1 MANPYFSFKQF
12 TVWQEH
18 AAMRVGTDG
27 VLLGAWCDLASDVSA
42 VIPDESTDRRQPANV
57 CPDDP
62 SQVLERPKI
71 DQTVWNDEMRDEED
85 ESVCGAQNGTEAT
98 KKTKEVGRVLDI
110 GSGTGVIALMVAQRT
125 SNAQI
130 DAVEPDSGSCEDA
143 LRNFAES
150 PWADRLHLHGVT
162 LQEYVS
168 CYAEKVQYD
177 LIVSN
182 PPYFVDSLKAPDP
195 VRNAVRHAVS
205 LPFEELLD
213 GVKALLAEHGRFAV
227 ILPVTEGVLLEKL
240 ALERSLHCVRKCL
253 VQTKPGVPPK
263 RVMMEFGRKS
273 VPLRSDLLI
282 METERQQEFTE
293 EYRRLTRDFYLKF

>member
-27 VLLGAWCDLASDVSA
+27 VLLGAWCNVASGVSV
-42 VIPDESTDRRQPANV
+42 VIPDASTDRRQPENV
-57 CPDDP
+57 CPADP
-62 SQVLERPKI
+62 SQILDSSNR
-71 DQTVWNDEMRDEED
+71 DQTVWDDHVQDEREK
-85 ESVCGAQNGTEAT
+85 SVCGAQNGADAE
-98 KKTKEVGRVLDI
+98 TKEVGRVLDI

-150 PWADRLHLHGVT
+150 PWADRLHLHDVT

-168 CYAEKVQYD
+168 RYAEKVQYD

>member
-27 VLLGAWCDLASDVSA
+27 VLLGAWCDLSSCVSV
-42 VIPDESTDRRQPANV
+42 VIPDESTDRRQPENV
-57 CPDDP
+57 CPADP
-62 SQVLERPKI
+62 SQILDSSNR
-71 DQTVWNDEMRDEED
+71 DQTVWDDHVQDEREK
-85 ESVCGAQNGTEAT
+85 SVCGAQNGADAET
-98 KKTKEVGRVLDI
+98 KKVGRVLDI

-213 GVKALLAEHGRFAV
+213 GVKTLLAEHGRFAV
-227 ILPVTEGVLLEKL
+227 ILPVKEGVLLEKL

-273 VPLRSDLLI
+273 VPLRSGLLI
-282 METERQQEFTE
+282 METERHQEFTE

>member
-1 MANPYFSFKQF
+1 
-12 TVWQEH
+12 
-18 AAMRVGTDG
+18 MRVGTDG
-27 VLLGAWCDLASDVSA
+27 VLLGAWCDLSSCVSV
-42 VIPDESTDRRQPANV
+42 VIPDESTDRRQPENV
-57 CPDDP
+57 CPADP
-62 SQVLERPKI
+62 SQILDSSNR
-71 DQTVWNDEMRDEED
+71 DQTVWDDHVQDEREK
-85 ESVCGAQNGTEAT
+85 SVCGAQNGADAET
-98 KKTKEVGRVLDI
+98 KKVGRVLDI

-213 GVKALLAEHGRFAV
+213 GVKTLLAEHGRFAV

-273 VPLRSDLLI
+273 VPLRSGLLI
-282 METERQQEFTE
+282 METERHQEFTE

>member
-57 CPDDP
+57 CPADP
-62 SQVLERPKI
+62 SQILDSSNR
-71 DQTVWNDEMRDEED
+71 DQTVWDDHVQDEREKP
-85 ESVCGAQNGTEAT
+85 VCGAQNGADAET
-98 KKTKEVGRVLDI
+98 KKVGRVLDI

>member
-1 MANPYFSFKQF
+1 
-12 TVWQEH
+12 
-18 AAMRVGTDG
+18 MRVGTDG
-27 VLLGAWCDLASDVSA
+27 VLLGAWCDLSSCVSV
-42 VIPDESTDRRQPANV
+42 VIPDESTYRRQPENV
-57 CPDDP
+57 CPADP
-62 SQVLERPKI
+62 SQILDSSNR
-71 DQTVWNDEMRDEED
+71 DQTVWDDHVQDEREK
-85 ESVCGAQNGTEAT
+85 SVCGAQNGADAET
-98 KKTKEVGRVLDI
+98 KKVGRVLDI

-213 GVKALLAEHGRFAV
+213 GVKTLLAEHGRFAV

>member
-42 VIPDESTDRRQPANV
+42 VIPDESTDRRQPENV
-57 CPDDP
+57 CPADP
-62 SQVLERPKI
+62 SQILDSSNR
-71 DQTVWNDEMRDEED
+71 DQTVWDDHVQDEREK
-85 ESVCGAQNGTEAT
+85 SVCGAQNGADAET
-98 KKTKEVGRVLDI
+98 KKVGRVLDI

-213 GVKALLAEHGRFAV
+213 GVKTLLAEHGRFAV

>member
-1 MANPYFSFKQF
+1 
-12 TVWQEH
+12 
-18 AAMRVGTDG
+18 MRVGTDG
-27 VLLGAWCDLASDVSA
+27 VLLGAWCDLSSCVSV
-42 VIPDESTDRRQPANV
+42 VIPDESTDRRQPENV
-57 CPDDP
+57 CPADP
-62 SQVLERPKI
+62 SQILDSSNR
-71 DQTVWNDEMRDEED
+71 DQTVWDDHVQDEREK
-85 ESVCGAQNGTEAT
+85 SVCGAQNGADAET
-98 KKTKEVGRVLDI
+98 KKVGRVLDI

-213 GVKALLAEHGRFAV
+213 GVKTLLAEHGRFAV

>member
-27 VLLGAWCDLASDVSA
+27 VLLGAWCDLSSCVSV
-42 VIPDESTDRRQPANV
+42 VIPDESTDRRQPENV
-57 CPDDP
+57 CPADP
-62 SQVLERPKI
+62 SQILDSSNR
-71 DQTVWNDEMRDEED
+71 DQTVWDDHVQDEREK
-85 ESVCGAQNGTEAT
+85 SVCGAQNGADAET
-98 KKTKEVGRVLDI
+98 KKVGRVLDI

-195 VRNAVRHAVS
+195 VRNAVRHVVS

>member
-1 MANPYFSFKQF
+1 
-12 TVWQEH
+12 
-18 AAMRVGTDG
+18 MRVGTDG

-42 VIPDESTDRRQPANV
+42 VIPDESTDRRQIDNV
-57 CPDDP
+57 CPADP
-62 SQVLERPKI
+62 SQILDSSNR
-71 DQTVWNDEMRDEED
+71 DQTVWDDHVQDEREK
-85 ESVCGAQNGTEAT
+85 SVCGAQNGADAET
-98 KKTKEVGRVLDI
+98 KKVGRVLDI

-150 PWADRLHLHGVT
+150 PWADRLHLHDVT

-213 GVKALLAEHGRFAV
+213 GVKTLLAEHGRFAV

-273 VPLRSDLLI
+273 VSLHSGLLI
-282 METERQQEFTE
+282 METERHQEFTE

>member
-42 VIPDESTDRRQPANV
+42 VIPDESTDRRQPENV
-57 CPDDP
+57 CPADP
-62 SQVLERPKI
+62 SQILDSSNR
-71 DQTVWNDEMRDEED
+71 DQTVWDDHVQDEREK
-85 ESVCGAQNGTEAT
+85 SVCGAQNGADAET
-98 KKTKEVGRVLDI
+98 KKVGRVLDI
-110 GSGTGVIALMVAQRT
+110 GSGIGVIALMVAQRT

-213 GVKALLAEHGRFAV
+213 GVKTLLAEHGRFAV

>member
-27 VLLGAWCDLASDVSA
+27 VLLGAWCDLASCVSV
-42 VIPDESTDRRQPANV
+42 VIPDESTDRRQPENV
-57 CPDDP
+57 CPADP
-62 SQVLERPKI
+62 SQILDSSNR
-71 DQTVWNDEMRDEED
+71 DQTVWDDHVQDEREK
-85 ESVCGAQNGTEAT
+85 SVCGAQNGADAET
-98 KKTKEVGRVLDI
+98 KKVGRVLDI

-213 GVKALLAEHGRFAV
+213 GVKTLLAEHGRFAV

>member
-57 CPDDP
+57 CPADP
-62 SQVLERPKI
+62 SQILDSSNR
-71 DQTVWNDEMRDEED
+71 DQTVWDDHVQDEREK
-85 ESVCGAQNGTEAT
+85 SVCGAQNGADAET
-98 KKTKEVGRVLDI
+98 KKVGRVLDI

-150 PWADRLHLHGVT
+150 PWADRLHLHDVT

-168 CYAEKVQYD
+168 RYAEKVQYD

-240 ALERSLHCVRKCL
+240 ALERSLHFVRKCL

>member
-27 VLLGAWCDLASDVSA
+27 VLLGAWCDLSSCVSV
-42 VIPDESTDRRQPANV
+42 VIPDESTDRRQPENV
-57 CPDDP
+57 CPADP
-62 SQVLERPKI
+62 SQILDSSNR
-71 DQTVWNDEMRDEED
+71 DQTVWDDHVQDEREK
-85 ESVCGAQNGTEAT
+85 SVCGAQNGADAET
-98 KKTKEVGRVLDI
+98 KKVGRVLDI

-150 PWADRLHLHGVT
+150 PWADRLHLHDVT

-168 CYAEKVQYD
+168 RYAEKVQYD

>member
-27 VLLGAWCDLASDVSA
+27 VLLGAWCDLSSCVSV
-42 VIPDESTDRRQPANV
+42 VIPDESTDRRQPENV
-57 CPDDP
+57 CPADP
-62 SQVLERPKI
+62 SQILDSSNR
-71 DQTVWNDEMRDEED
+71 DQTVWDDHVQDEREK
-85 ESVCGAQNGTEAT
+85 SVCGAQNGADAET
-98 KKTKEVGRVLDI
+98 KKVGRVLDI

-213 GVKALLAEHGRFAV
+213 GVKTLLAEHGRFAV

-273 VPLRSDLLI
+273 VSLYSGLLI
-282 METERQQEFTE
+282 METERHQEFTE

>member
-27 VLLGAWCDLASDVSA
+27 VLLGAWCDLSSCVSV
-42 VIPDESTDRRQPANV
+42 VIPDESTDRRQPENV
-57 CPDDP
+57 CPADP
-62 SQVLERPKI
+62 SQILDSSNR
-71 DQTVWNDEMRDEED
+71 DQTVWDDHVQDEREK
-85 ESVCGAQNGTEAT
+85 SVCGAQNGADAET
-98 KKTKEVGRVLDI
+98 KKVGRVLDI

-125 SNAQI
+125 ANAQI

-213 GVKALLAEHGRFAV
+213 GVKTLLAEHGRFAV
-227 ILPVTEGVLLEKL
+227 ILPITEGVLLEKL

-273 VPLRSDLLI
+273 VPLHSDLLI

>member
-27 VLLGAWCDLASDVSA
+27 VLLGAWCDLSSCVSV
-42 VIPDESTDRRQPANV
+42 VIPDESTDRRQPENV
-57 CPDDP
+57 CPADP
-62 SQVLERPKI
+62 SQILDSSNR
-71 DQTVWNDEMRDEED
+71 DQTVWDDHVQDEREK
-85 ESVCGAQNGTEAT
+85 SVCGAQNGADAET
-98 KKTKEVGRVLDI
+98 KKVGRVLDI

-273 VPLRSDLLI
+273 VSLHSGLLI
-282 METERQQEFTE
+282 METERHQEFTE

>member
-27 VLLGAWCDLASDVSA
+27 VLLGAWCDLSSCVSV
-42 VIPDESTDRRQPANV
+42 VIPDESTDRRQPENV
-57 CPDDP
+57 CPADP
-62 SQVLERPKI
+62 SQILDSSNR
-71 DQTVWNDEMRDEED
+71 DQTVWDDHVQDEREK
-85 ESVCGAQNGTEAT
+85 SVCGAQNGADAET
-98 KKTKEVGRVLDI
+98 KKVGRVLDI

-213 GVKALLAEHGRFAV
+213 GVKTLLAEHGRFAV

-273 VPLRSDLLI
+273 VSLHSGLLI
-282 METERQQEFTE
+282 METERHQEFTE

>member
-27 VLLGAWCDLASDVSA
+27 VLLGAWCDLSSCVSV
-42 VIPDESTDRRQPANV
+42 VIPDESTDRRQPENV
-57 CPDDP
+57 CPADP
-62 SQVLERPKI
+62 SQILDSSNR
-71 DQTVWNDEMRDEED
+71 DQTVWDDHVQDEREK
-85 ESVCGAQNGTEAT
+85 SACGAQNGADAET
-98 KKTKEVGRVLDI
+98 KKVGRVLDI

-213 GVKALLAEHGRFAV
+213 GVKTLLAEHGRFAV

>member
-27 VLLGAWCDLASDVSA
+27 VLLGAWCDLSSCVSV
-42 VIPDESTDRRQPANV
+42 VIPDESTDRRQPENV
-57 CPDDP
+57 CPADP
-62 SQVLERPKI
+62 SQILDSSNR
-71 DQTVWNDEMRDEED
+71 DQTVWDDHVQDEREK
-85 ESVCGAQNGTEAT
+85 SVCGAQNGADAET
-98 KKTKEVGRVLDI
+98 KKVGRVLDI

-125 SNAQI
+125 ANAQI

-213 GVKALLAEHGRFAV
+213 GVKTLLAEHGRFAV

>member
-27 VLLGAWCDLASDVSA
+27 VLLGAWCDLSSCVSV
-42 VIPDESTDRRQPANV
+42 VIPDESTDRRQPENV
-57 CPDDP
+57 CPADP
-62 SQVLERPKI
+62 SQILDSSNR
-71 DQTVWNDEMRDEED
+71 DQTVCDDHVQDEREK
-85 ESVCGAQNGTEAT
+85 SVCGAQNGADAET
-98 KKTKEVGRVLDI
+98 KKVGRVLDI

-150 PWADRLHLHGVT
+150 PWADRLHLHDVT

-168 CYAEKVQYD
+168 RYAEKVQYD

-213 GVKALLAEHGRFAV
+213 GVKTLLAEHGRFAV

-273 VPLRSDLLI
+273 VPLRSGLLI
-282 METERQQEFTE
+282 METERHQEFTE

>member
-27 VLLGAWCDLASDVSA
+27 VLLGAWCDLSSCVSV
-42 VIPDESTDRRQPANV
+42 VIPDESTDRRQPENV
-57 CPDDP
+57 CPADP
-62 SQVLERPKI
+62 SQILDSSNR
-71 DQTVWNDEMRDEED
+71 DQTVWDDHVQDEREK
-85 ESVCGAQNGTEAT
+85 SVCGAQNGADAET
-98 KKTKEVGRVLDI
+98 KKVGRVLDI

-150 PWADRLHLHGVT
+150 PWADRLHLHDVT

-168 CYAEKVQYD
+168 RYAEKVQYD

-213 GVKALLAEHGRFAV
+213 GVKTLLAEHGRFAV

-273 VPLRSDLLI
+273 VSLHSGLLI
-282 METERQQEFTE
+282 METERHQEFTE

>member
-1 MANPYFSFKQF
+1 
-12 TVWQEH
+12 
-18 AAMRVGTDG
+18 MRVGTDG
-27 VLLGAWCDLASDVSA
+27 VLLGAWCDLSSCVSV
-42 VIPDESTDRRQPANV
+42 VIPDESTDRRQPENV
-57 CPDDP
+57 CPADP
-62 SQVLERPKI
+62 SQILDSSNR
-71 DQTVWNDEMRDEED
+71 DQTVWDDHVQDEREK
-85 ESVCGAQNGTEAT
+85 SVCGAQNGADAET
-98 KKTKEVGRVLDI
+98 KKVGRVLDI

-213 GVKALLAEHGRFAV
+213 GVKTLLAEHGRFAV

-273 VPLRSDLLI
+273 VSLHSGLLI
-282 METERQQEFTE
+282 METERHQEFTE

>member
-1 MANPYFSFKQF
+1 
-12 TVWQEH
+12 
-18 AAMRVGTDG
+18 MRVGTDG

-42 VIPDESTDRRQPANV
+42 IIPDESTDRRQPENV
-57 CPDDP
+57 CPADP
-62 SQVLERPKI
+62 SQILDSSNR
-71 DQTVWNDEMRDEED
+71 DQTVWDDHVQDEREK
-85 ESVCGAQNGTEAT
+85 SVCGAQNGADTET
-98 KKTKEVGRVLDI
+98 KKVGRVLDI

-213 GVKALLAEHGRFAV
+213 GVKTLLAEHGRFAV

-273 VPLRSDLLI
+273 VPLRSGLLI

>member
-27 VLLGAWCDLASDVSA
+27 VLLGAWCNVASGVSV
-42 VIPDESTDRRQPANV
+42 VIPDASTDRRQPENV
-57 CPDDP
+57 CPADP
-62 SQVLERPKI
+62 SQILDSSNR
-71 DQTVWNDEMRDEED
+71 DQTVWDDHVQDEREK
-85 ESVCGAQNGTEAT
+85 SVCGAQNGADAET
-98 KKTKEVGRVLDI
+98 KKVGRVLDI

-150 PWADRLHLHGVT
+150 PWADRLHLHDVT

-168 CYAEKVQYD
+168 RYAEKVQYD

>member
-1 MANPYFSFKQF
+1 
-12 TVWQEH
+12 
-18 AAMRVGTDG
+18 MRVGTDG

-42 VIPDESTDRRQPANV
+42 VIPDESTDRRQPENV
-57 CPDDP
+57 CPADP
-62 SQVLERPKI
+62 SQILDSSNR
-71 DQTVWNDEMRDEED
+71 DQTVWDDHVQDEREK
-85 ESVCGAQNGTEAT
+85 SVCGAQNGADTET
-98 KKTKEVGRVLDI
+98 KKVGRVLDI

-213 GVKALLAEHGRFAV
+213 GVKTLLAEHGRFAV

-273 VPLRSDLLI
+273 VPLRSGLLI

>member
-1 MANPYFSFKQF
+1 
-12 TVWQEH
+12 
-18 AAMRVGTDG
+18 MRVGTDG
-27 VLLGAWCDLASDVSA
+27 VLLGAWCDLSSCVSV
-42 VIPDESTDRRQPANV
+42 VIPDESTDRRQPENV
-57 CPDDP
+57 CPADP
-62 SQVLERPKI
+62 SQILDSSNR
-71 DQTVWNDEMRDEED
+71 DQTVWDDHVQDEREK
-85 ESVCGAQNGTEAT
+85 SVCGAQNGADAET
-98 KKTKEVGRVLDI
+98 KKVGRVLDI

-213 GVKALLAEHGRFAV
+213 GVKTLLAEHGRFAV

-273 VPLRSDLLI
+273 VSLYSGLLI
-282 METERQQEFTE
+282 METERHQEFTE

>member
-27 VLLGAWCDLASDVSA
+27 VLLGAWCDLSSCVSV
-42 VIPDESTDRRQPANV
+42 VIPDESTDRRQPENV
-57 CPDDP
+57 CLADP
-62 SQVLERPKI
+62 SQILDSSNR
-71 DQTVWNDEMRDEED
+71 DQTVWDDHVQDAREK
-85 ESVCGAQNGTEAT
+85 SVCGAQNGADAET
-98 KKTKEVGRVLDI
+98 KKVGRVLDI

-143 LRNFAES
+143 LCNFAES

-213 GVKALLAEHGRFAV
+213 GVKTLLAEHGRFAV

>member
-12 TVWQEH
+12 TAWQEH

-27 VLLGAWCDLASDVSA
+27 VLLGAWCDLSSCVSV
-42 VIPDESTDRRQPANV
+42 VIPDESTDRRQPENV
-57 CPDDP
+57 CPADP
-62 SQVLERPKI
+62 SQILDSSNR
-71 DQTVWNDEMRDEED
+71 DQTVWDDHVQDEREK
-85 ESVCGAQNGTEAT
+85 SVCGAQNGADAET
-98 KKTKEVGRVLDI
+98 KKVGRVLDI

-150 PWADRLHLHGVT
+150 PWADRLHLHDVT

-168 CYAEKVQYD
+168 RYAEKVQYD

-273 VPLRSDLLI
+273 VPLRSGLLI
-282 METERQQEFTE
+282 METERHQEFTE

>member
-27 VLLGAWCDLASDVSA
+27 VLLGAWCDLSSDVSA
-42 VIPDESTDRRQPANV
+42 VIPDESTDRRQPENV
-57 CPDDP
+57 CPADP
-62 SQVLERPKI
+62 SQILDSSNR
-71 DQTVWNDEMRDEED
+71 DQTVWDDHVQDEREK
-85 ESVCGAQNGTEAT
+85 SVCGAQNGADAET
-98 KKTKEVGRVLDI
+98 KKVGRVLDI

-213 GVKALLAEHGRFAV
+213 GVKALLAEHGRFAA

>member
-42 VIPDESTDRRQPANV
+42 VIPDESTDRRQIDNV

-71 DQTVWNDEMRDEED
+71 DQTVWKDQMQDEEN
-85 ESVCGAQNGTEAT
+85 ESVCGAQNGAEAT

-125 SNAQI
+125 ANAQI

-213 GVKALLAEHGRFAV
+213 GVKTLLAEHGRFAV

-273 VPLRSDLLI
+273 VSLHSGLLI
-282 METERQQEFTE
+282 METERHQEFTE

>member
-42 VIPDESTDRRQPANV
+42 VIPDESTDRRQPENV
-57 CPDDP
+57 CPADP
-62 SQVLERPKI
+62 SQILDSSNR
-71 DQTVWNDEMRDEED
+71 DQTVWDDHVQDEREK
-85 ESVCGAQNGTEAT
+85 SVCGAQNGADAET
-98 KKTKEVGRVLDI
+98 KKVGRVLDI

>member
-27 VLLGAWCDLASDVSA
+27 VLLGAWCDLSSCVSV
-42 VIPDESTDRRQPANV
+42 VIPDESTDRRQPENV
-57 CPDDP
+57 CPADP
-62 SQVLERPKI
+62 SQILDSSNR
-71 DQTVWNDEMRDEED
+71 DQTVWDDHVQDEREK
-85 ESVCGAQNGTEAT
+85 SVCGAQNGADAET
-98 KKTKEVGRVLDI
+98 KKVGRVLDI

-125 SNAQI
+125 ANAQI

-150 PWADRLHLHGVT
+150 PWADRLHLHDVT

-168 CYAEKVQYD
+168 RYAEKVQYD

-213 GVKALLAEHGRFAV
+213 GVKTLLAEHGRFAV

>member
-27 VLLGAWCDLASDVSA
+27 VLLGAWCDLSSCVSV
-42 VIPDESTDRRQPANV
+42 VIPDESTDRRQPENV
-57 CPDDP
+57 CPADP
-62 SQVLERPKI
+62 SQILDSSNR
-71 DQTVWNDEMRDEED
+71 DQTVWDDHVQDEREK
-85 ESVCGAQNGTEAT
+85 SVCGAQNGADAET
-98 KKTKEVGRVLDI
+98 KKVGRVLDI

-213 GVKALLAEHGRFAV
+213 GVKRLLAEHGRFAV
-227 ILPVTEGVLLEKL
+227 VLPVTEGVLLEKL

>member
-1 MANPYFSFKQF
+1 
-12 TVWQEH
+12 
-18 AAMRVGTDG
+18 MRVGTDG
-27 VLLGAWCDLASDVSA
+27 VLLGAWCDLSSCVSV
-42 VIPDESTDRRQPANV
+42 VIPDESTDRRQPENV
-57 CPDDP
+57 CPADP
-62 SQVLERPKI
+62 SQILDSSNR
-71 DQTVWNDEMRDEED
+71 DQTVWDDHVQDEREK
-85 ESVCGAQNGTEAT
+85 SVCGAQNGADAET
-98 KKTKEVGRVLDI
+98 KKVGRVLDI

-150 PWADRLHLHGVT
+150 PWADRLHLHDVT

-168 CYAEKVQYD
+168 RYAEKVQYD

>member
-42 VIPDESTDRRQPANV
+42 VIPDESTDRRQPENV
-57 CPDDP
+57 CPADP
-62 SQVLERPKI
+62 SQILDSSNR
-71 DQTVWNDEMRDEED
+71 DQTVWDDHVQDEREK
-85 ESVCGAQNGTEAT
+85 SVCGAQNGADAET
-98 KKTKEVGRVLDI
+98 KKVGRVLDI

-150 PWADRLHLHGVT
+150 PWADRLHLHDVT

-213 GVKALLAEHGRFAV
+213 GVKTLLAEHGRFAV

-273 VPLRSDLLI
+273 VSLHSGLLI
-282 METERQQEFTE
+282 METERHQEFTE

>member
-1 MANPYFSFKQF
+1 
-12 TVWQEH
+12 
-18 AAMRVGTDG
+18 MRVGTDG
-27 VLLGAWCDLASDVSA
+27 VLLGAWCDLSSCVSV
-42 VIPDESTDRRQPANV
+42 VIPDESTDRRQPENV
-57 CPDDP
+57 CPADP
-62 SQVLERPKI
+62 SQILDSSNR
-71 DQTVWNDEMRDEED
+71 DQTVWDDHVQDEREK
-85 ESVCGAQNGTEAT
+85 SVCGAQNGADAET
-98 KKTKEVGRVLDI
+98 KKVGRVLDI

-125 SNAQI
+125 SNAQS

-213 GVKALLAEHGRFAV
+213 GVKTLLAEHGRFAV

-273 VPLRSDLLI
+273 VSLHSGLLI
-282 METERQQEFTE
+282 METERHQEFTE

>member
-27 VLLGAWCDLASDVSA
+27 VLLGAWCDLSSCVSV
-42 VIPDESTDRRQPANV
+42 VIPDESTDRRQPENV
-57 CPDDP
+57 CPADP
-62 SQVLERPKI
+62 SQILDSSNR
-71 DQTVWNDEMRDEED
+71 DQTVWDDHVQDEREK
-85 ESVCGAQNGTEAT
+85 SVCGAQNGADAET
-98 KKTKEVGRVLDI
+98 KKVGRVLDI

-168 CYAEKVQYD
+168 RYAEKVQYD

>member
-27 VLLGAWCDLASDVSA
+27 VLLGAWCDLSSCVSV
-42 VIPDESTDRRQPANV
+42 VIPDESTDRRQPENV
-57 CPDDP
+57 CPADP
-62 SQVLERPKI
+62 SQILDSSNR
-71 DQTVWNDEMRDEED
+71 DQTVWDDHVQDEREK
-85 ESVCGAQNGTEAT
+85 SVCGAQKGADAET
-98 KKTKEVGRVLDI
+98 KKVGRVLDI

-213 GVKALLAEHGRFAV
+213 GVKTLLAEHGRFAV

-273 VPLRSDLLI
+273 VSLHSGLLI
-282 METERQQEFTE
+282 METERHQEFTE

>member
-1 MANPYFSFKQF
+1 
-12 TVWQEH
+12 
-18 AAMRVGTDG
+18 MRVGTDG
-27 VLLGAWCDLASDVSA
+27 VLLGAWCDLSSCVSV
-42 VIPDESTDRRQPANV
+42 VIPDESTDRRQPENV
-57 CPDDP
+57 CPADP
-62 SQVLERPKI
+62 SQILDSSNR
-71 DQTVWNDEMRDEED
+71 DQTVWDDHVQDEREK
-85 ESVCGAQNGTEAT
+85 SACGAQNGADAET
-98 KKTKEVGRVLDI
+98 KKVGRVLDI

-213 GVKALLAEHGRFAV
+213 GVKTLLAEHGRFAV

-273 VPLRSDLLI
+273 VSLHSGLLI
-282 METERQQEFTE
+282 MEAERHQEFTE

>member
-42 VIPDESTDRRQPANV
+42 VIPDESTDRRQPENV
-57 CPDDP
+57 CPADP
-62 SQVLERPKI
+62 SQILDSSNR
-71 DQTVWNDEMRDEED
+71 DQTVWDDHVQDEREK
-85 ESVCGAQNGTEAT
+85 SVCGAQNGADAET
-98 KKTKEVGRVLDI
+98 KKVGRVLDI

-150 PWADRLHLHGVT
+150 PWADRLHLHDVT

-168 CYAEKVQYD
+168 RYAEKVQYD

-273 VPLRSDLLI
+273 VPLRSGLLI
-282 METERQQEFTE
+282 METERHQEFTE